1 MAGFGGGRPSTIAG
15 VSRRTIAY
23 QPALDGVRAL
33 AVAAV
38 LLFHGGVSWMT
49 GGYLG
54 VSVFFTLSGFLITS
68 LLLQEQ
74 AATGTVSARAF
85 YTRRA
90 RRLLPASLACLLAV
104 CVIAWS
110 GGFRGVPNLRRDVL
124 GALFQVYN
132 WVKLLAGDSYADL
145 LAQGAGVKNPLDHY
159 WSLAIEEQFYW
170 IWPVGFIGL
179 VVLARKL
186 HWHLLTVM
194 AVLTGLAAVA
204 APVIA
209 LVWGADAAYFAT
221 PARICEILAGALLAV
236 WVRGRDLPGGV
247 QHVAPVALVALA
259 IACVVFPA
267 GRGPAYEGALP
278 LIAAGSAMLIL
289 GLQVDGPLRRV
300 LSLSPF
306 VGLGRI
312 SYGVYLFHWPIY
324 VLIDREQWDLPV
336 GVTLSIKVAITLAVA
351 LASYFLL
358 ERPVRTSEWLVPRRT
373 LVAALA
379 GSAVVIVATLAVPT
393 VTKYYG
399 VDPALAEEAGFD
411 TGSVES
417 LAPLVTTTTTTV
429 DTVPATDVV
438 VTTTTVGPTTTVTLV
453 PPRPIR
459 IVMAGDSTAEALGNG
474 LVQWA
479 AANPSLAQ
487 VELVTGAG
495 CGLSLGGYLVF
506 HDSERDVDAEC
517 GPYVA
522 DILPS
527 RVADLQPDVVV
538 LMTTTW
544 DVADRR
550 VEAGGP
556 VLSSADP
563 AAEAQIRASFQQLTD
578 RLLALGVSRVVWIHQ
593 AIPLLGMISPLDKQG
608 DVDRHESLFGIMD
621 DMAAANPAVRVAE
634 LAEWVDSNDMG
645 LDVPSRPDAI
655 HWTPDAALRIC
666 DEFLGPLLVREALT

>member
-1 MAGFGGGRPSTIAG
+1 MGSASPRSRFAR

-38 LLFHGGVSWMT
+38 LLFHGGISWMT

-68 LLLQEQ
+68 LLVQEH
-74 AATGTVSARAF
+74 ATTGRVSARAF

-90 RRLLPASLACLLAV
+90 RRLLPASLACLLGV

-110 GGFRGVPNLRRDVL
+110 GGFKGVPNLRRDVL

-132 WVKLLAGDSYADL
+132 WVKLFAGDSYADL

-170 IWPVGFIGL
+170 IWPVAFIG
-179 VVLARKL
+179 VVALSRRL
-186 HWHLLTVM
+186 RWSLLTVM
-194 AVLTGLAAVA
+194 AVLFGVAAVA

-209 LVWGADAAYFAT
+209 AVWGSDAAYFAT
-221 PARICEILAGALLAV
+221 PARISEILAGALLAV
-236 WVRGRDLPGGV
+236 WVRGRALPGGV
-247 QHVAPVALVALA
+247 RHAAPLALVALTV
-259 IACVVFPA
+259 ACVVFPA
-267 GRGPAYEGALP
+267 GEGPAYEGALP
-278 LIAAGSAMLIL
+278 LIAVGSALLIL
-289 GLQVDGPLRRV
+289 GLQVDGPLRKV

-324 VLIDREQWDLPV
+324 VLIDREHWDLPV
-336 GVTLSIKVAITLAVA
+336 GALLSIKVAITLAVA
-351 LASYFLL
+351 LLSYFLL

-373 LVAALA
+373 LVGALA

-393 VTKYYG
+393 VTKFYE
-399 VDPALAEEAGFD
+399 VDPALAEEAAID
-411 TGSVES
+411 TGTVE
-417 LAPLVTTTTTTV
+417 PLTPLTTSTTTV
-429 DTVPATDVV
+429 ATAPGTDVV
-438 VTTTTVGPTTTVTLV
+438 VTTTTIAATTTTVELV
-453 PPRPIR
+453 PPRPVR
-459 IVMAGDSTAEALGNG
+459 IVVAGDSTAEALGNG

-479 AANPSLAQ
+479 AANPNMAQ
-487 VELVTGAG
+487 VEIVAGAG

-506 HDSERDVDAEC
+506 HDSERDIDSEC
-517 GPYVA
+517 GPYVEGV
-522 DILPS
+522 LPD
-527 RVADLQPDVVV
+527 RVAELHPDVVV

-563 AAEAQIRASFQQLTD
+563 AAEAQIQESFQRLTD
-578 RLLALGVSRVVWIHQ
+578 RLLGLGVSRVVWIHE
-593 AIPLLGMISPLDKQG
+593 AIPIVGMISPLDRQG
-608 DVDRHESLFGIMD
+608 DAARHESLWGIMD
-621 DMAAANPAVRVAE
+621 ELAAANPAVRVAD
-634 LAEWVDSNDMG
+634 LATWTNTNGIGD
-645 LDVPSRPDAI
+645 DVPSRPDAI
-655 HWTPDAALRIC
+655 HWTPEAALLIA
-666 DEFLGPLLVREALT
+666 DEYLGPLLVREALT